1 MQSKNVIIFKIKD
14 FFVCCAVTMLVYCFI
29 LPLSYVLI
37 AYEKIAAKW
46 LEWYYTKR
54 GIRFHKQW
62 DKFSYTITR
71 Y

>member
-1 MQSKNVIIFKIKD
+1 MQSKNVILFNIKD
-14 FFVCCAVTMLVYCFI
+14 FFVRCAVTMLVYCII

-54 GIRFHKQW
+54 GIEFHKQW